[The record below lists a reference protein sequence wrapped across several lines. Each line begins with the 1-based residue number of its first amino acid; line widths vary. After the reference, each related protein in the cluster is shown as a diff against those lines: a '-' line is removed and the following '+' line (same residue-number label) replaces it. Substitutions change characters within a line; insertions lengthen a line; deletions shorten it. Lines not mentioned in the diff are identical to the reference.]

1 MNTTVTTGMTRKIS
15 ISRGGVVSEDGHPDD
30 YPHLTDEERARQDY
44 YDRKTE
50 RREEI
55 LMPFA
60 VVSVSIVFGGL
71 VLWVLYEIIRLWIA
85 S

>member
-1 MNTTVTTGMTRKIS
+1 MEIG
-15 ISRGGVVSEDGHPDD
+15 DGQPDD
-30 YPHLTDEERARQDY
+30 YPHLTDEERVRQGY
-44 YDRKTE
+44 YDRKAV

-60 VVSVSIVFGGL
+60 VVSVGIVFGGL
-71 VLWVLYEIIRLWIA
+71 VLWVLYEIVRLWIA